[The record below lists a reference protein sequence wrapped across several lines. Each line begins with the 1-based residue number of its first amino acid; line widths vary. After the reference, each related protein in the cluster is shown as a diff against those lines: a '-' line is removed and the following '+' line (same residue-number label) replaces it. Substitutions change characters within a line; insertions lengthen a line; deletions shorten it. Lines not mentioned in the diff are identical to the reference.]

1 MSKKCLLGLILAVS
15 LLPFVGVLAQAQEEE
30 AKAPWQSP
38 IQTVPVTL
46 PSRALDPTIMRIAN
60 IMFYALVIIAFIM
73 VVWGGVVMA
82 TAGGDPGKI
91 DFARHL
97 IMWALVAIA
106 VGAIAWGLVSM
117 VYGYL
122 SK

>member
-15 LLPFVGVLAQAQEEE
+15 LLPFVGVLAQTEV
-30 AKAPWQSP
+30 APWQSP
-38 IQTVPVTL
+38 IKTVPVTL
-46 PSRALDPTIMRIAN
+46 PAKALDPTIMRIAN